1 MDINYGYKGFL
12 VTTIRINY
20 KDLHKLSNTDQ
31 LAIRKIL
38 ELLNEYNQ
46 DIPYKSLLAYMD
58 EPIKMLSKLKEYC
71 ID

>member
-31 LAIRKIL
+31 LAIIKIL

>member
-1 MDINYGYKGFL
+1 MDSNYKYKGFL
-12 VTTIRINY
+12 VNAIRINY

-31 LAIRKIL
+31 LAIIKIL